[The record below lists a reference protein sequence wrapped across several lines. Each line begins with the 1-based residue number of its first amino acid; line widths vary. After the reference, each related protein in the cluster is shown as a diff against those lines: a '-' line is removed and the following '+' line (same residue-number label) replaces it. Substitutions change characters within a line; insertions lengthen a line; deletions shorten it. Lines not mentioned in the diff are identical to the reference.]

1 MTKRTF
7 PAVGIAFRNAR
18 DQLTWTQEEL
28 DGFSGVAVGVIK
40 KAEKGLR
47 ISPKSYKDLVSSLN
61 KGLAVQTPPMPPLDI
76 LYPYNEMHGAVNA
89 TASALMDG
97 KIQLSATP
105 LDNPHLSAI
114 HEALR
119 HIEGPQ
125 TETKLK
131 MGEIR
136 SPAELKDL
144 WAIDNTAYGD
154 ANITFEH
161 FLALW
166 KAFPLGLRVLFFEN
180 EIMGAIGIWPVSCHW
195 AERLQ
200 AARRKEAQLNSNM
213 VRQQAPSPTQ
223 CWYVTGIVLREQ
235 LIGSRGS
242 KMLLKDGLGSWL
254 KMAKI
259 QYPCQILALAYSKH
273 GKRLLE
279 RFQFFK
285 VQDEAT
291 MPDKCPLYRLN
302 LGSRAELVEML
313 RQRQLDPS

>member
-1 MTKRTF
+1 MALRRS
-7 PAVGIAFRNAR
+7 RNE
-18 DQLTWTQEEL
+18 LGWSQEEL
-28 DGFSGVAVGVIK
+28 EDKAGVALGTIK
-40 KAEKGLR
+40 HAENGR
-47 ISPKSYKDLVSSLN
+47 PITPKSYARLVEAIN
-61 KGLAVQTPPMPPLDI
+61 KELASRTPPRPLLDMP
-76 LYPYNEMHGAVNA
+76 YPCEEIGAAEN
-89 TASALMDG
+89 TSAQSFPD
-97 KIQLSATP
+97 SNVAPAATP

-119 HIEGPQ
+119 HIEGAQ
-125 TETKLK
+125 TETKLR

-144 WAIDNTAYGD
+144 WAIDNTAYGN

-180 EIMGAIGIWPVSCHW
+180 EIMGAMGIWPVSCQW

-200 AARRKEAQLNSNM
+200 AARLKEAQLNSGM
-213 VRQQAPSPTQ
+213 VRQQAGKPAQ

-254 KMAKI
+254 RQARI

-285 VQDEAT
+285 VQDETT
-291 MPDKCPLYRLN
+291 MPDKCPLFRLN
-302 LGSRAELVEML
+302 LGSRTELVEML